1 MKKIGRD
8 YHLTVL
14 SKTMYAT
21 YECPRCAGIYA
32 ISVSKAEKMEVCEK
46 CRRKERD
53 HANLLAGKQSNV
65 SKPSG
70 Q

>member
-1 MKKIGRD
+1 MKKIGRE
-8 YHLTVL
+8 YTLTVMSNTL
-14 SKTMYAT
+14 YST
-21 YECPRCAGIYA
+21 YECPRCAGIYT

-53 HANLLAGKQSNV
+53 RANLLARKQTNV